1 MEGFAL
7 RDGVY
12 ASSMSDGEALLL
24 RQLATEVLVVLDDPG
39 DFGVTSSMLSALTE
53 TEQRRDAPRER
64 TLQMLLPSMSEDGDD
79 AARMRALTE
88 DLLRR

>member
-24 RQLATEVLVVLDDPG
+24 RQLATEVLVAALD
-39 DFGVTSSMLSALTE
+39 E
-53 TEQRRDAPRER
+53 
-64 TLQMLLPSMSEDGDD
+64 
-79 AARMRALTE
+79 
-88 DLLRR
+88 